1 MSKPVYEVFLDYYE
15 SLCHS
20 IPYDDLAVSLVQ
32 ERVLTMEETRK
43 VPVSNTE
50 RNARESAEYLL
61 ETHVHRALNKGDD
74 RNFHRLLL
82 CMKQSEKCAELA
94 AEIEGKIANIDVT
107 DSSQVS
113 QPAAVKQTV
122 EPPRERV
129 EVTQPSNPAG

>member
-1 MSKPVYEVFLDYYE
+1 MSKRNPVYEVFLDYYE

-32 ERVLTMEETRK
+32 EKVLTMEETRK

-61 ETHVHRALNKGDD
+61 ETHVHRALNEGDD

-94 AEIEGKIANIDVT
+94 AEIEGKVANIDVT
-107 DSSQVS
+107 DSPQVS
-113 QPAAVKQTV
+113 HPKQTV
-122 EPPRERV
+122 ELPKEHV